1 MLFGPLRRVIGARRV
16 SRGGWS
22 SRHRDPDAW
31 RVSRAAALLRVPEFA
46 FFHLAHRRWFA
57 RAASD
62 AEIEPYFMLYL
73 YRGRVP
79 FWVRHLARQVVAAAE
94 AGAIRPEDWGAVPS
108 LPPLPDGRGAR
119 AQALLLALV
128 YGACFALV
136 TFAAL

>member
-1 MLFGPLRRVIGARRV
+1 M
-16 SRGGWS
+16 
-22 SRHRDPDAW
+22 
-31 RVSRAAALLRVPEFA
+31 SRAAGLLRVPEFA

-62 AEIEPYFMLYL
+62 REIEPHFMLYL

-79 FWVRHLARQVVAAAE
+79 FWVRHLARQVLAAAK
-94 AGAIRPEDWGAVPS
+94 GGDVQPEDWGATPS
-108 LPPLPDGRGAR
+108 LPPLPDPRGAR

-136 TFAAL
+136 TFAL

>member
-1 MLFGPLRRVIGARRV
+1 V
-16 SRGGWS
+16 SRIASS
-22 SRHRDPDAW
+22 SRYRDPDAW
-31 RVSRAAALLRVPEFA
+31 CVSRAAGLLRVPEFA

-73 YRGRVP
+73 YRQRVP
-79 FWVRHLARQVVAAAE
+79 FWVRHLARQVLAAAE
-94 AGAIRPEDWGAVPS
+94 GGGVRPEDWGATPC
-108 LPPLPDGRGAR
+108 LPPLPNGRGAR
-119 AQALLLALV
+119 AQALLLTLV